1 MCDDKNIRIS
11 VIVTV
16 HNAEKYIRECLES
29 VLSQTFS
36 EFEVLC
42 IDGGS
47 TDGSPIILREF
58 AERDYRVRIVN
69 DSNTSYGHKVNR
81 GVEEARGEY
90 ISVLESDDLYEPF
103 MLERLYEIA
112 ERYETDFVNADY
124 TSFFDINGKRIRQ
137 TVKMYS
143 KDMYNRLINYK
154 EQPETFGIITRYW
167 TGLFRKAYLERENI
181 KMNESPGA
189 SYQDMSFR
197 FLTSI
202 LAQRAYHLD
211 VPVYLYRIDNPDSS
225 MYDTKKTI
233 VIAEEH
239 EFLKR
244 ELIKRDITDCF
255 VWHNAYQWKYTD
267 FRGNMIHL
275 KGKYR
280 QELFQ
285 RYLNELEKDRNVLSN
300 YSYLGYNQ
308 VVSEMITGTP
318 KMVEQLI
325 EEDAKKVAERWQ
337 CTYCFLDK
345 VTRLCTTDK
354 IVFFGCGKRGSAVL
368 ELIRFADNQICCL
381 TDNSKLLWNTIKNN
395 HEILAPED
403 AVARY
408 PDAVYIVANKLH
420 AQDIVQQLSHMG
432 ISKDMIWVYGEI
444 WDSGNSGDI

>member
-1 MCDDKNIRIS
+1 
-11 VIVTV
+11 
-16 HNAEKYIRECLES
+16 
-29 VLSQTFS
+29 
-36 EFEVLC
+36 
-42 IDGGS
+42 
-47 TDGSPIILREF
+47 
-58 AERDYRVRIVN
+58 
-69 DSNTSYGHKVNR
+69 
-81 GVEEARGEY
+81 
-90 ISVLESDDLYEPF
+90 
-103 MLERLYEIA
+103 
-112 ERYETDFVNADY
+112 
-124 TSFFDINGKRIRQ
+124 
-137 TVKMYS
+137 
-143 KDMYNRLINYK
+143 
-154 EQPETFGIITRYW
+154 
-167 TGLFRKAYLERENI
+167 
-181 KMNESPGA
+181 MNESPGA

-244 ELIKRDITDCF
+244 ELIKRNVTDCF

-267 FRGNMIHL
+267 FRGNMSHL

-285 RYLNELEKDRNVLSN
+285 RYLDELEKDRNVLSN

-325 EEDAKKVAERWQ
+325 EEDAKRVAERWQ
-337 CTYCFLDK
+337 CTYCFLNK
-345 VTRLCTTDK
+345 VTRLGTTDK
-354 IVFFGCGKRGSAVL
+354 IVFFGCGMRGSAVL
-368 ELIRFADNQICCL
+368 ELIRFADDQICCL
-381 TDNSKLLWNTIKNN
+381 TDNSELLWNTVKNN

-420 AQDIVQQLSHMG
+420 AQDIVQQLCHMG
-432 ISKDMIWVYGEI
+432 ICKDMICVYGEA
-444 WDSGNSGDI
+444 